1 MDDLKTKIV
10 KQVEFYFS
18 DSNFPKDKFL
28 RTEAAKDPNGYV
40 QIAVIASF
48 KRMKDLTT
56 DLAVIVDA
64 VKTSGKL
71 EVSEDG
77 QKVRRTEPLPSE
89 DPTLPRSIYAKGF
102 PDDATLESVRDFFS
116 PHGEVLSVR
125 LRKGANRKF
134 KGSVFVEFASE
145 ALAKEVAQKDLSL
158 NDQKLVLMT
167 RAQYHE
173 QKRLEKK
180 EKKGQKR
187 GRNEGESGEKNGE
200 QKEKEEAPAK
210 KEHTHG
216 KVIHITNIGPGGE
229 KRQDKVSVNNLKQI
243 LGDPKFVDFKAGA
256 NEAYA
261 RFETPEAAE
270 AAVKALIDNKTQIG
284 GQEVKA
290 EVLDKE
296 KDTEYWAKVQE
307 SKGGRK
313 GGKKGG
319 KRRRR

>member
-167 RAQYHE
+167 R
-173 QKRLEKK
+173 
-180 EKKGQKR
+180 
-187 GRNEGESGEKNGE
+187 
-200 QKEKEEAPAK
+200 
-210 KEHTHG
+210 
-216 KVIHITNIGPGGE
+216 
-229 KRQDKVSVNNLKQI
+229 
-243 LGDPKFVDFKAGA
+243 
-256 NEAYA
+256 
-261 RFETPEAAE
+261 
-270 AAVKALIDNKTQIG
+270 
-284 GQEVKA
+284 
-290 EVLDKE
+290 
-296 KDTEYWAKVQE
+296 
-307 SKGGRK
+307 
-313 GGKKGG
+313 
-319 KRRRR
+319 

>member
-1 MDDLKTKIV
+1 MDRRSDALSHSPLKILLCRVPFT
-10 KQVEFYFS
+10 Q
-18 DSNFPKDKFL
+18 
-28 RTEAAKDPNGYV
+28 YV
-40 QIAVIASF
+40 VSI
-48 KRMKDLTT
+48 L
-56 DLAVIVDA
+56 LPWG
-64 VKTSGKL
+64 KTHL
-71 EVSEDG
+71 LF
-77 QKVRRTEPLPSE
+77 Q
-89 DPTLPRSIYAKGF
+89 KGF